1 MPHDWFFMPLL
12 LLLTLLAVD
21 LFGGGSI
28 QRCQSYVQDVR
39 RAHWSQFGV
48 DYPYQYGVG
57 QLVQESGCRNVLS
70 YDGVGS
76 QGLAQITW
84 RWHKQTLQ
92 KRGIRSLDAI
102 PDQLKA
108 QAILM
113 RQMWVPKYGLW
124 VTYQAYNGGGL
135 VLKEI
140 KRAGSENWVKAKTN
154 CKRGQSCF
162 TYPSGKKEC
171 VSNCEINYDYSVKIY
186 KYGGQYGG
194 VKESGQY
201 RYW

>member
-28 QRCQSYVQDVR
+28 QRCQSYIQDVR

-140 KRAGSENWVKAKTN
+140 KRAGSENWVKAKSN

-186 KYGGQYGG
+186 KYGGQYAG

>member
-1 MPHDWFFMPLL
+1 MRLFLF
-12 LLLTLLAVD
+12 LTLLAVE
-21 LFGGGSI
+21 LCAGGSI
-28 QRCQSYVQDVR
+28 SRCQSYVQEVR
-39 RAHWSQFGV
+39 RAHWTQFGV

-57 QLVQESGCRNVLS
+57 QLVQESGCRNILS

-76 QGLAQITW
+76 EGLPQITYRLW
-84 RWHKQTLQ
+84 Q
-92 KRGIRSLDAI
+92 KPLKAKGVESIKAI

-108 QAILM
+108 QAIIMKSLY
-113 RQMWVPKYGLW
+113 QPKYGLW
-124 VTYQAYNGGGL
+124 VTYQVYNGGGL

-140 KRAGSENWVKAKTN
+140 NRAGGENWEIAKAN

-171 VSNCEINYDYSVKIY
+171 ISNCKINYDYSVKIY
-186 KYGGQYGG
+186 KYGGQYGS
-194 VKESGQY
+194 VKAAGQY

>member
-1 MPHDWFFMPLL
+1 MLHDWFYMRLFLF
-12 LLLTLLAVD
+12 LTLLAVE
-21 LFGGGSI
+21 LCAGGSI
-28 QRCQSYVQDVR
+28 SRCQSYVQEVR
-39 RAHWSQFGV
+39 RAHWTQFGV

-76 QGLAQITW
+76 QGLPQITW
-84 RWHKQTLQ
+84 RWHKATLQ
-92 KRGIRSLDAI
+92 KHGIRSLDAI
-102 PDQLKA
+102 GDQLKA

-113 RQMWVPKYGLW
+113 RQMWNPKYGLW
-124 VTYQAYNGGGL
+124 VTYQSYNGGGL

-140 KRAGSENWVKAKTN
+140 NRAGGENWVKAKSQ
-154 CKRGQSCF
+154 CRRGQSCF

-171 VSNCEINYDYSVKIY
+171 VSNCEINYDYSVQVY
-186 KYGGQYGG
+186 TYGEKYGSIRS
-194 VKESGQY
+194 KQY

>member
-140 KRAGSENWVKAKTN
+140 KRAGSENWVKAKSN

-186 KYGGQYGG
+186 KYGGQYAG

>member
-1 MPHDWFFMPLL
+1 MLHDWFYMRLFLF
-12 LLLTLLAVD
+12 LTLLAVE
-21 LFGGGSI
+21 LCAGGSI
-28 QRCQSYVQDVR
+28 SRCQSYVQEVR
-39 RAHWSQFGV
+39 RAHWTQFGV

-76 QGLAQITW
+76 QGLPQITW
-84 RWHKQTLQ
+84 RWHKATLQ
-92 KRGIRSLDAI
+92 KHGIRSLDAI
-102 PDQLKA
+102 GDQLKA

-113 RQMWVPKYGLW
+113 RQMWNPKYGLW
-124 VTYQAYNGGGL
+124 VTYQSYNGGGL

-140 KRAGSENWVKAKTN
+140 NRAGGENWVKAKAN

-171 VSNCEINYDYSVKIY
+171 VSNCEINYDYSVQVY
-186 KYGGQYGG
+186 KYGEKYASIRSS
-194 VKESGQY
+194 KF